1 MTQKE
6 ALRTVIKNRNHTYL
20 SLSEKLGWKQATVS
34 DKVNRYDI
42 RLSTLL
48 ELAESLDY
56 EVVLRSKLT
65 DKNEVV
71 ITESNK

>member
-20 SLSEKLGWKQATVS
+20 SLSEKLGWKQSTVS